1 MIFLSNQLTICCRRD
16 IISNVYANERKHR
29 IEYHLYMEDEMVKS
43 VNGIK
48 INYEQKGEGDIIVL
62 LHGWGSNIKLFANL
76 IELLSKKYTVI
87 AMDMPGFGESE
98 EPPSAWCVDDYA
110 DFVIDFL
117 KDHDT
122 KKVMLLGHSFGGR
135 VIIKLN
141 SRKDLPF
148 EITKVILV
156 DSAGILPPKSNK
168 KSFRTYYYKAGKAIL
183 SMGIVQKIAPD
194 ALENFRKKMGSAD
207 YAAAS
212 PLMRQVLVKTVNEDL
227 EPLLPNIKCPTL
239 LIWGVNDTAT
249 PLSDGEKMEKLIPD
263 AGLVK
268 LENAGHYSFLD
279 QQYTFNRVMSSFMK
293 LD

>member
-1 MIFLSNQLTICCRRD
+1 MIKN
-16 IISNVYANERKHR
+16 
-29 IEYHLYMEDEMVKS
+29 

-48 INYEQKGEGDIIVL
+48 INYEQKGQGDIIVL

-76 IELLSKKYTVI
+76 IDLLSVKYTVV

-98 EPPSAWCVDDYA
+98 EPPSAWCVEDYA
-110 DFVIDFL
+110 KFVIDFM
-117 KDHDT
+117 KDYNAE
-122 KKVMLLGHSFGGR
+122 KIMLLGHSFGGR

-141 SRKDLPF
+141 SRNDLPF

-168 KSFRTYYYKAGKAIL
+168 KSFRTYYYKAGKAVL
-183 SMGIVQKIAPD
+183 STGIAKKLAPE

-239 LIWGVNDTAT
+239 LVWGVNDTAT

-268 LENAGHYSFLD
+268 LENAGHYSFLE
-279 QQYTFNRVMSSFMK
+279 QQYTFNKVMCSFMK
-293 LD
+293 IDL

>member
-1 MIFLSNQLTICCRRD
+1 MT
-16 IISNVYANERKHR
+16 KT
-29 IEYHLYMEDEMVKS
+29 

-48 INYEQKGEGDIIVL
+48 INYEQKGEGDLIVL

-76 IELLSKKYTVI
+76 IDLLSKKYKVV
-87 AMDMPGFGESE
+87 AMDMPGFGESA
-98 EPPSAWCVDDYA
+98 EPPSAWCVDDYV

-117 KDHDT
+117 KDYNTD
-122 KKVMLLGHSFGGR
+122 KVMLLGHSFGGR
-135 VIIKLN
+135 VIIKMN
-141 SRKDLPF
+141 SRKNLPF
-148 EITKVILV
+148 KITKVILV

-168 KSFRTYYYKAGKAIL
+168 KSFRTYYYKAGKAVL
-183 SMGIVQKIAPD
+183 STAIVQKLAPD

-212 PLMRQVLVKTVNEDL
+212 PLMRQVLVKVVNEDL

-239 LIWGVNDTAT
+239 LVWGVNDTAT

-268 LENAGHYSFLD
+268 LENAGHYSFLE
-279 QQYTFNRVMSSFMK
+279 QQFTFNRVMSSFMK

>member
-1 MIFLSNQLTICCRRD
+1 MYKI
-16 IISNVYANERKHR
+16 
-29 IEYHLYMEDEMVKS
+29 
-43 VNGIK
+43 VNNIK
-48 INYEQKGEGDIIVL
+48 INYEQKGSGDLIVL

-76 IELLSKKYTVI
+76 IDLLSEKYTVV
-87 AMDMPGFGESE
+87 AMDMPGFGESQ
-98 EPPSAWCVDDYA
+98 EPPSAWCVDDYV

-117 KDHDT
+117 KDYNT
-122 KKVMLLGHSFGGR
+122 KEVMLLGHSFGGR

-141 SRKDLPF
+141 SRQNLDFK
-148 EITKVILV
+148 ITKVILV

-168 KSFRTYYYKAGKAIL
+168 KSFRTYYYKFGKTIL
-183 SMGIVQKIAPD
+183 SMGIVRKIAPD

-212 PLMRQVLVKTVNEDL
+212 PLMRQVLVKVVNEDL

-239 LIWGVNDTAT
+239 LVWGVNDTAT

-268 LENAGHYSFLD
+268 LENAGHYSFLE
-279 QQYTFNRVMSSFMK
+279 QQFTFNRVMRSFMK
-293 LD
+293 IDE

>member
-1 MIFLSNQLTICCRRD
+1 MNKT
-16 IISNVYANERKHR
+16 
-29 IEYHLYMEDEMVKS
+29 
-43 VNGIK
+43 VNSIK
-48 INYEQKGEGDIIVL
+48 INYEQKGDGDLVVL

-76 IELLSKKYTVI
+76 IDLLSRKYTVV
-87 AMDMPGFGESE
+87 AMDMPGFGESA
-98 EPPSAWCVDDYA
+98 EPPSAWCVDDYV

-117 KDHDT
+117 KDYPHKNIT
-122 KKVMLLGHSFGGR
+122 FLGHSFGGR

-141 SRKDLPF
+141 SRKNLPF
-148 EITKVILV
+148 NISRVILV

-168 KSFRTYYYKAGKAIL
+168 KSFRTYYYKAGKAVL
-183 SMGIVQKIAPD
+183 STGIVQKIAPD

-212 PLMRQVLVKTVNEDL
+212 PLMRQVLVKVVNEDL

-239 LIWGVNDTAT
+239 LVWGVNDTAT

-268 LENAGHYSFLD
+268 LENAGHYSFLE
-279 QQYTFNRVMSSFMK
+279 QQFTFNRVMCSFMK
-293 LD
+293 IED

>member
-1 MIFLSNQLTICCRRD
+1 
-16 IISNVYANERKHR
+16 
-29 IEYHLYMEDEMVKS
+29 MVKT

-48 INYEQKGEGDIIVL
+48 INYEQKGEGDLIVL

-76 IELLSKKYTVI
+76 IDLLSKKYMVV
-87 AMDMPGFGESE
+87 AMDMPGFGESA
-98 EPPSAWCVDDYA
+98 EPPSAWCVDDYVN
-110 DFVIDFL
+110 FVIDFL
-117 KDHDT
+117 KDYSTD
-122 KKVMLLGHSFGGR
+122 KVMLLGHSFGGR

-141 SRKDLPF
+141 SRKNLPLK
-148 EITKVILV
+148 ITKVILV

-168 KSFRTYYYKAGKAIL
+168 KSFRTYYYKAGKAVL
-183 SMGIVQKIAPD
+183 STGIAKKIAPD

-212 PLMRQVLVKTVNEDL
+212 PLMRQVLVKVVNEDL

-239 LIWGVNDTAT
+239 LVWGVNDTAT

-268 LENAGHYSFLD
+268 LENAGHYSFLE
-279 QQYTFNRVMSSFMK
+279 QQFTFNRVMSSFMK

>member
-1 MIFLSNQLTICCRRD
+1 MT
-16 IISNVYANERKHR
+16 KT
-29 IEYHLYMEDEMVKS
+29 

-48 INYEQKGEGDIIVL
+48 INYEQKGEGDLIVL

-76 IELLSKKYTVI
+76 IDLLSKKYKVV
-87 AMDMPGFGESE
+87 AMDMPGFGESA
-98 EPPSAWCVDDYA
+98 EPPSAWCVDDYV

-117 KDHDT
+117 KDYNTD
-122 KKVMLLGHSFGGR
+122 KVMLLGHSFGGR
-135 VIIKLN
+135 VIIKMN
-141 SRKDLPF
+141 SRKNLPF
-148 EITKVILV
+148 KITKVILV

-168 KSFRTYYYKAGKAIL
+168 KSFRTYYYKAGKAVL
-183 SMGIVQKIAPD
+183 STAIAQKLAPD

-212 PLMRQVLVKTVNEDL
+212 PLMRQVLVKVVNEDL

-239 LIWGVNDTAT
+239 LVWGVNDTAT

-268 LENAGHYSFLD
+268 LENAGHYSFLE
-279 QQYTFNRVMSSFMK
+279 QQFTFNRVMSSFMK

>member
-1 MIFLSNQLTICCRRD
+1 MNKTINN
-16 IISNVYANERKHR
+16 IN
-29 IEYHLYMEDEMVKS
+29 
-43 VNGIK
+43 
-48 INYEQKGEGDIIVL
+48 INYVDKGSGDLVVL

-76 IELLSKKYTVI
+76 IDLLSAKYRVL

-110 DFVIDFL
+110 SFVIDFI
-117 KDHDT
+117 KDYAPE
-122 KKVMLLGHSFGGR
+122 KVVLLGHSFGGR

-148 EITKVILV
+148 EIAKVILV
-156 DSAGILPPKSNK
+156 DSAGILPPKTNK
-168 KSFRTYYYKAGKAIL
+168 KSWRTRKYKIGKAIL
-183 SMGIVQKIAPD
+183 STKIAQKIAPD

-239 LIWGVNDTAT
+239 LVWGVNDTAT

-268 LENAGHYSFLD
+268 LENAGHYSFLE
-279 QQYTFNRVMSSFMK
+279 QQYTFNRVMCSFMK
-293 LD
+293 IEE

>member
-1 MIFLSNQLTICCRRD
+1 METPDTMIK
-16 IISNVYANERKHR
+16 NVNR
-29 IEYHLYMEDEMVKS
+29 
-43 VNGIK
+43 IK
-48 INYEQKGEGDIIVL
+48 INYEQKGEGELIVL

-76 IELLSKKYTVI
+76 IELLSKKYMVV

-110 DFVIDFL
+110 KFVIDFL
-117 KDHDT
+117 SDYDT

-141 SRKDLPF
+141 SRNDLPF

-183 SMGIVQKIAPD
+183 STGIAQKIAPD

-239 LIWGVNDTAT
+239 LVWGVNDTAT

-268 LENAGHYSFLD
+268 LENAGHYSFLE
-279 QQYTFNRVMSSFMK
+279 QQYTFNKVMCSFMK
-293 LD
+293 ID

>member
-1 MIFLSNQLTICCRRD
+1 MNRTI
-16 IISNVYANERKHR
+16 NG
-29 IEYHLYMEDEMVKS
+29 
-43 VNGIK
+43 VN
-48 INYEQKGEGDIIVL
+48 INYEEKGEGELIVL

-76 IELLSKKYTVI
+76 IDLLSKKYKVV
-87 AMDMPGFGESE
+87 AMDMPGFGESQ

-110 DFVIDFL
+110 DFVIEFL
-117 KDHDT
+117 KAYNTD
-122 KKVMLLGHSFGGR
+122 KVMLLGHSFGGR

-141 SRKDLPF
+141 SRENPPF

-168 KSFRTYYYKAGKAIL
+168 KSFRTRWYKFCRTIL
-183 SMGIVQKIAPD
+183 STGIMQKIAPV
-194 ALENFRKKMGSAD
+194 ALEKLRVKYGSAD
-207 YAAAS
+207 YVAAS

-239 LIWGVNDTAT
+239 LVWGVNDTAT

-268 LENAGHYSFLD
+268 LENAGHYSFLE
-279 QQYTFNRVMSSFMK
+279 QQYTFNRVMCSFMK
-293 LD
+293 IEE

>member
-1 MIFLSNQLTICCRRD
+1 MIKT
-16 IISNVYANERKHR
+16 
-29 IEYHLYMEDEMVKS
+29 

-48 INYEQKGEGDIIVL
+48 INYEQKGEGDLIVL

-76 IELLSKKYTVI
+76 IELLSKKYMVV

-110 DFVIDFL
+110 SFVIDFL
-117 KDHDT
+117 KDYDT
-122 KKVMLLGHSFGGR
+122 EKVMLLGHSFGGR

-141 SRKDLPF
+141 SRKNLPF
-148 EITKVILV
+148 NITKVILV
-156 DSAGILPPKSNK
+156 DSAGILPPKTNK
-168 KSFRTYYYKAGKAIL
+168 KSFRTYYYKIGKSIL
-183 SMGIVQKIAPD
+183 STGIVQKIAPD

-239 LIWGVNDTAT
+239 LVWGVNDTAT
-249 PLSDGEKMEKLIPD
+249 PISDGEKMEKLIPD

-268 LENAGHYSFLD
+268 LENAGHYSFLE
-279 QQYTFNRVMSSFMK
+279 QQFTFNRVMSSFMK
-293 LD
+293 LDEQEGK

>member
-1 MIFLSNQLTICCRRD
+1 MVSD
-16 IISNVYANERKHR
+16 GGIIENVYVCANIKICFLNVEKK
-29 IEYHLYMEDEMVKS
+29 MEKN

-48 INYEQKGEGDIIVL
+48 INYVQKGEGELIVL

-76 IELLSKKYTVI
+76 VDLLSVKYTVV

-110 DFVIDFL
+110 QFVIDFL
-117 KDHDT
+117 KDYNTD
-122 KKVMLLGHSFGGR
+122 KVMLLGHSFGGR

-148 EITKVILV
+148 DITKVILV

-168 KSFRTYYYKAGKAIL
+168 KSFRTYYYKIGKAVL
-183 SMGIVQKIAPD
+183 SNGLVQKIAPD

-227 EPLLPNIKCPTL
+227 EPLLPNIKCPAL
-239 LIWGVNDTAT
+239 LVWGVNDTAT

-268 LENAGHYSFLD
+268 LENAGHYSFLE
-279 QQYTFNRVMSSFMK
+279 QQFIFNKVMRSFMGISE
-293 LD
+293 